1 MTGRARLISRHTC
14 YSWVGA
20 GIAAM
25 VVLAAPVHAAEPPV
39 APPPTPGELVA
50 GTNAMLQPGD
60 VTGALAQGTAT
71 MSMPG
76 IFRTGF
82 NAPPGGQDPL
92 PVCVV
97 DNPYSTVSIPTTLA
111 VGFSANVDTVRQDVY
126 QYPSAA
132 AAQRVWNALSDTVR
146 SRCTGTVTLGKTTTT
161 LTTSDVPGLPG
172 APGGLGVLTN
182 GSNAQYSVL
191 HLAGDSV
198 QMVTYAIGDGPIAS
212 GVTQA
217 ANSLAAT
224 LATRWI
230 TRSELASTQN
240 AEITKAESMMLTLTD
255 VPASLPVTE
264 PRQGGWSGFS
274 AYLPGNEPMICN
286 ARAQIPAALSSFSS
300 TLGGDGGPLSTPGS
314 LVQYLDVYP
323 TPAAAQTAW
332 AALTAGVRTCKQRT
346 VPALSQSESI
356 DRRASGTSAM
366 TLNGVPG
373 VWSRTFSTNVTSGT
387 CTDADGAPAPCPSW
401 SSKSYT
407 IHLLVGSAIQTLTYY
422 TTRDGVGNVPLD
434 QAAVNTLAED
444 LAQRWSR

>member
-1 MTGRARLISRHTC
+1 MTGRARLTMRHNRLAL
-14 YSWVGA
+14 VVA
-20 GIAAM
+20 GIAAVM
-25 VVLAAPVHAAEPPV
+25 LAEPVRAAEPPV
-39 APPPTPGELVA
+39 APPPTPVELVA

-60 VTGALAQGTAT
+60 VNGALAQGTAL

-76 IFRTGF
+76 TFRAGF

-92 PVCVV
+92 PVCVLG
-97 DNPYSTVSIPTTLA
+97 NPYSTVSIPTKLA
-111 VGFSANVDTVRQDVY
+111 VGFSANFGTVSQDLY

-132 AAQRVWNALSDTVR
+132 AAQRVWNSLSDTVR
-146 SRCTGTVTLGKTTTT
+146 SRCTGTVTLGKISTT

-198 QMVTYAIGDGPIAS
+198 QMVTYAISDGPVAS

-230 TRSELASTQN
+230 TRGSLASTQN
-240 AEITKAESMMLTLTD
+240 AGMTQAESTMLTLAD
-255 VPASLPVTE
+255 VPASLPITE

-274 AYLPGNEPMICN
+274 AYLPGNQPLICD
-286 ARAQIPAALSSFSS
+286 ARAQIPAASSSFSS

-323 TPAAAQTAW
+323 TAAAAQTAW
-332 AALTAGVRTCKQRT
+332 TALTTAVRTCNQRT
-346 VPALSQSESI
+346 IPAVSQSESI

-366 TLNGVPG
+366 TYGGVPG
-373 VWSRTFSTNVTSGT
+373 VWSRSFATNVTSGT
-387 CTDADGAPAPCPSW
+387 CASPGGAPAPCPSW
-401 SSKSYT
+401 SSKAYT
-407 IHLLVGSAIQTLTYY
+407 IHLLVGSTIQTLTYG
-422 TTRDGVGNVPLD
+422 TTRDGIGNIPLD

>member
-1 MTGRARLISRHTC
+1 MNGRARLISRHAR
-14 YSWVGA
+14 YSVVSVS
-20 GIAAM
+20 IAAM
-25 VVLAAPVHAAEPPV
+25 MVLAAPVHAAEPPV
-39 APPPTPGELVA
+39 APPPTPAELVA

-76 IFRTGF
+76 TFRTGF

-97 DNPYSTVSIPTTLA
+97 GNPYSTVSIPTTLA
-111 VGFSANVDTVRQDVY
+111 VGFSANVGTVSQDLY

-132 AAQRVWNALSDTVR
+132 AAQRVWNTLSDTVR
-146 SRCTGTVTLGKTTTT
+146 SQCTGTVTLGKTTTT

-198 QMVTYAIGDGPIAS
+198 QMVTYAIGDGPVAS

-230 TRSELASTQN
+230 TRSELASTQS
-240 AEITKAESMMLTLTD
+240 AVLAKAESTMLTLTD

-286 ARAQIPAALSSFSS
+286 ARAQIPAASSSFSS
-300 TLGGDGGPLSTPGS
+300 ALGGDGGPLSTPGS
-314 LVQYLDVYP
+314 LVQYLDVYS
-323 TPAAAQTAW
+323 TPADAQSAW
-332 AALTAGVRTCKQRT
+332 TALTAGVRTCNQRNI
-346 VPALSQSESI
+346 PAISRSESI
-356 DRRASGTSAM
+356 DRRASGTSPM
-366 TLNGVPG
+366 TFNGVPG
-373 VWSRTFSTNVTSGT
+373 VWSRSFSTNVTLGT
-387 CTDADGAPAPCPSW
+387 CPGTGGTTAPCASW

-407 IHLLVGSAIQTLTYY
+407 IHLLVGSSIQTLTYG

-434 QAAVNTLAED
+434 QVAVNNLAED